1 MNSDMWM
8 LIAMIEFVIIVIYI
22 GPSVVLALT
31 RKSKMPTSTQLKK
44 GDIPR
49 QGVITKTMLSARGV
63 MSNPITLFEIKPLF
77 EISHTGN
84 DIVLAG
90 IDGWETGLKEGDR
103 IEYWLSEK
111 RIAYDTKPLKSEKN
125 GVVSLSSKEVDYFGI
140 EKYRLLNNNLA
151 DSHQELAIQ

>member
-8 LIAMIEFVIIVIYI
+8 VIAVIELVIIVLLI
-22 GPSVVLALT
+22 GPRLFAAFTPL
-31 RKSKMPTSTQLKK
+31 RRMPLEEEKVS
-44 GDIPR
+44 R
-49 QGVITKTMLSARGV
+49 QGVISKRTLSSRGI

-103 IEYWLSEK
+103 IEYWLSEE
-111 RIAYDTKPLKSEKN
+111 RIAYDTKSLKSEKN
-125 GVVSLSSKEVDYFGI
+125 GIISVSSKDEDYFGI
-140 EKYRLLNNNLA
+140 EKYRLLDNNLA
-151 DSHQELAIQ
+151 DSYQELAIQ